1 MLAFRISG
9 GLISTLLAFCGLFA
23 SACRAEDKQMPPIKV
38 DILQKG
44 VSTSKVLEQALAD
57 LPLDQLP
64 ADSRQRVETV
74 LKNRS
79 LFRRLPTIGMGADP
93 AVYHYFTHNPEA
105 AVGVWRVMEISQF
118 KLTPV
123 SPTLWKGDAGDGSN
137 GTIEVLH
144 RSGNRQLLLC
154 EGEYKSPVLPKAIKA
169 QAIMHLRMDHAEK
182 AGDKVQGHH
191 NIVHDLD
198 LFVTFPSQTVETVAK
213 VIAPV
218 SNSIADK
225 NFRELSMFVEFMS
238 TAMKTHPG
246 WVEQVVQRMDG
257 VKTDQKDEFLK
268 VSAAVFVA
276 SRRNELQQS
285 GIQNASFEDLIA
297 PYQGSKR

>member
-1 MLAFRISG
+1 MLCLRISAG
-9 GLISTLLAFCGLFA
+9 MISALLAFCFLVTGL
-23 SACRAEDKQMPPIKV
+23 CRADDKQMPPIKV
-38 DILQKG
+38 DVLQKG
-44 VSTSKVLEQALAD
+44 ASSSKVMEQALAD
-57 LPLDQLP
+57 LPIAQL
-64 ADSRQRVETV
+64 SNEHRQRVETV
-74 LKNRS
+74 LKSRS
-79 LFRRLPTIGMGADP
+79 LFRRLPTIGMSADP
-93 AVYHYFTHNPEA
+93 AVYQYFTRNPEA

-123 SPTLWKGDAGDGSN
+123 TPTLWKGDSGDGSF

-144 RSGNRQLLLC
+144 RTAESQLLLC

-169 QAIMHLRMDHAEK
+169 QAIMHLRTDASERP
-182 AGDKVQGHH
+182 ADKNAAHH

-198 LFVTFPSQTVETVAK
+198 LFVTFPSQTVDTVAK

-225 NFRELSMFVEFMS
+225 NFRELSMFVEFMA

-246 WVEQVVQRMDG
+246 WVEQVVQRIDG
-257 VKTDQKDEFLK
+257 VKVDQKDELLK

-276 SRRNELQQS
+276 ARRNELQQS
-285 GIQNASFEDLIA
+285 GVQNASFEDLIA
-297 PYQGSKR
+297 PYQDAKR

>member
-1 MLAFRISG
+1 MLCLRISG
-9 GLISTLLAFCGLFA
+9 GLISALFAFCFLATG
-23 SACRAEDKQMPPIKV
+23 ACRADDKQMPPIKV
-38 DILQKG
+38 DVLQKG
-44 VSTSKVLEQALAD
+44 ASTSKTMEQALAD
-57 LPLDQLP
+57 LPLDQLNGEQ
-64 ADSRQRVETV
+64 RLRVETV

-93 AVYHYFTHNPEA
+93 SVYHYFIRNPEA

-123 SPTLWKGDAGDGSN
+123 SPTLWKGDSGDGSI
-137 GTIEVLH
+137 GTIEILH
-144 RSGNRQLLLC
+144 RSGNRQLLFC

-169 QAIMHLRMDHAEK
+169 QAIMHLRSDYPEK
-182 AGDKVQGHH
+182 VADKNATPH

-198 LFVTFPSQTVETVAK
+198 LFVTFPSQTVDTVAK

-218 SNSIADK
+218 SNTIADK
-225 NFRELSMFVEFMS
+225 NFRELSMFVEFMG

-246 WVEQVVQRMDG
+246 WVEQVVQRMEG
-257 VKTDQKDEFLK
+257 VKIDQKDELLK

-285 GIQNASFEDLIA
+285 GVQNASFEDLIS
-297 PYQGSKR
+297 PYQGQKR